1 MRVGNSD
8 FSRVNI
14 VCAKIGQLASQRRKC
29 DWKDYYMKKSILMQV
44 GSMMLLSATCVLGAA
59 VKKPEQQVKEGKD
72 LVLRL
77 LSMAPKEEFDGKAM
91 LRRLDAKGRKL
102 PELHAN
108 FQAYRPDPARPDKWI
123 QYYEAV
129 NLNPREKDVSR
140 LVIFRESGKAG
151 EYAVLTKENPRIST
165 APRFRGNASMKP
177 FAGSDFWLA
186 DFGFDFFNWKDQ
198 RVVEEGM
205 RRSQWCLIMESR
217 NPKPQPG
224 VYSLV
229 KSWIDK
235 DTLGLVHANAYD
247 HAGKLLK
254 VFKPKSFKKIKG
266 QWHLKEMEIRNT
278 QTRTRTTVTFD
289 LRPRR

>member
-1 MRVGNSD
+1 
-8 FSRVNI
+8 
-14 VCAKIGQLASQRRKC
+14 
-29 DWKDYYMKKSILMQV
+29 MKKYMLALV
-44 GSMMLLSATCVLGAA
+44 GLMMLLSAPGVLGAVPKTRA
-59 VKKPEQQVKEGKD
+59 QQEKEGQV
-72 LVLRL
+72 LALRL
-77 LSMAPKEEFDGKAM
+77 LSMAPKEELDGKAM
-91 LRRLDAKGRKL
+91 LKRLDAKGKML
-102 PELHAN
+102 PDLHAN
-108 FQAYRPDPARPDKWI
+108 FQAYRPDRTRPGEWI

-129 NLNPREKDVSR
+129 NLNPGAQDVSR
-140 LVIFRESGKAG
+140 LVIFRKSGMAG
-151 EYAVLTKENPRIST
+151 EYAVLTKKHPRIST
-165 APRFRGNASMKP
+165 APRFRGNASMKS

-205 RRSQWCLIMESR
+205 HRSQWCLIMESR

-224 VYSLV
+224 AYSLV

-235 DTLGLVHANAYD
+235 DTLGLVQANAYD

-266 QWHLKEMEIRNT
+266 QWHLEEMEIRNT

>member
-1 MRVGNSD
+1 MNKFMLTRVS
-8 FSRVNI
+8 
-14 VCAKIGQLASQRRKC
+14 
-29 DWKDYYMKKSILMQV
+29 LMV
-44 GSMMLLSATCVLGAA
+44 LLGATSLFGA
-59 VKKPEQQVKEGKD
+59 VVKKPEQQVKEGRE
-72 LVLRL
+72 LALRL

-91 LRRLDAKGRKL
+91 LKRLNKEGKKL
-102 PELHAN
+102 PDLHAN
-108 FQAYRPDPARPDKWI
+108 FQAYRPDPARPHKWI

-129 NLNPREKDVSR
+129 NLNPGTEAVNR
-140 LVIFRESGKAG
+140 LVIFRESGRAG

-165 APRFRGNASMKP
+165 VPRFTGNASMKP
-177 FAGSDFWLA
+177 FADSDFWLA

-205 RRSQWCLIMESR
+205 HRSQWCLIMESR

-224 VYSLV
+224 AYSLV

-235 DTLGLVHANAYD
+235 DTLGLVQANAYD

-254 VFKPKSFKKIKG
+254 IFKPKSFKKIKG
-266 QWHLKEMEIRNT
+266 QWHLEEMEIRNT